1 MSIDAPKRSAAWRAN
16 NAVWWVGL
24 GMSFDATDRAKE
36 AGDAFRQAR
45 QIGRLSADM
54 NSYIEQRLR
63 HLP

>member
-1 MSIDAPKRSAAWRAN
+1 
-16 NAVWWVGL
+16 
-24 GMSFDATDRAKE
+24 MSFDATDRAKE

-45 QIGRLSADM
+45 QIGRLSVDM

>member
-1 MSIDAPKRSAAWRAN
+1 MTSCPVCWVRSCCCL
-16 NAVWWVGL
+16 WWVGL